1 MQALLHAISGVLTLI
16 FMGLIGCYLAKI
28 GWINKD
34 NKALLPKLVTNVSLP
49 LFFIYNITHAFSH
62 DQLLHLITGS
72 IVPFISIDEIN
83 LLSYVK
89 EHYQVIDRDS
99 AKSPEERLDLM
110 RKALLCDT
118 FLMSSN
124 AISEDG
130 QLVNIDGNG
139 NRVAAMIYG
148 PKNVIIIAG
157 MNKVVKTLD
166 DAYAR
171 ARNIAAPSVVQRF
184 PNAKTPCNQTGAC
197 HNCLSSDSCC
207 AYMVTTRICRPAKKI
222 KVILVGENLGL

>member
-1 MQALLHAISGVLTLI
+1 MARNLPQQLRYDKLGPNVV
-16 FMGLIGCYLAKI
+16 
-28 GWINKD
+28 
-34 NKALLPKLVTNVSLP
+34 KALTKRHFEAYYCSTKEEALAQAIKLIPEKDIVSWG
-49 LFFIYNITHAFSH
+49 
-62 DQLLHLITGS
+62 GS
-72 IVPFISIDEIN
+72 ISIDEIN

-118 FLMSSN
+118 FLMSAN

-166 DAYAR
+166 DAYTR

-184 PNAKTPCNQTGAC
+184 PNAKTPCIK
-197 HNCLSSDSCC
+197 LVLVMI
-207 AYMVTTRICRPAKKI
+207 AYL
-222 KVILVGENLGL
+222 VIVAVLI

>member
-1 MQALLHAISGVLTLI
+1 
-16 FMGLIGCYLAKI
+16 
-28 GWINKD
+28 
-34 NKALLPKLVTNVSLP
+34 
-49 LFFIYNITHAFSH
+49 
-62 DQLLHLITGS
+62 
-72 IVPFISIDEIN
+72 
-83 LLSYVK
+83 
-89 EHYQVIDRDS
+89 
-99 AKSPEERLDLM
+99 M

-171 ARNIAAPSVVQRF
+171 A
-184 PNAKTPCNQTGAC
+184 KY
-197 HNCLSSDSCC
+197 SCS
-207 AYMVTTRICRPAKKI
+207 
-222 KVILVGENLGL
+222 

>member
-1 MQALLHAISGVLTLI
+1 
-16 FMGLIGCYLAKI
+16 
-28 GWINKD
+28 
-34 NKALLPKLVTNVSLP
+34 
-49 LFFIYNITHAFSH
+49 
-62 DQLLHLITGS
+62 
-72 IVPFISIDEIN
+72 
-83 LLSYVK
+83 
-89 EHYQVIDRDS
+89 
-99 AKSPEERLDLM
+99 M

-124 AISEDG
+124 AISEDA

-184 PNAKTPCNQTGAC
+184 PNAKTPCNQTGSC
-197 HNCLSSDSCC
+197 HDCLSSDSCC
-207 AYMVTTRICRPAKKI
+207 AYIVTTRICRPAKKI
-222 KVILVGENLGL
+222 KVIQVGENLGL

>member
-1 MQALLHAISGVLTLI
+1 
-16 FMGLIGCYLAKI
+16 MG
-28 GWINKD
+28 
-34 NKALLPKLVTNVSLP
+34 
-49 LFFIYNITHAFSH
+49 
-62 DQLLHLITGS
+62 GS
-72 IVPFISIDEIN
+72 ISIDEIN

-118 FLMSSN
+118 FLMSAN

-171 ARNIAAPSVVQRF
+171 ARNIAALALYSVFLMLKHHAIRLVLVMIAYLVIVAVLIWLLLVFVVQR
-184 PNAKTPCNQTGAC
+184 
-197 HNCLSSDSCC
+197 
-207 AYMVTTRICRPAKKI
+207 KK
-222 KVILVGENLGL
+222 

>member
-1 MQALLHAISGVLTLI
+1 
-16 FMGLIGCYLAKI
+16 
-28 GWINKD
+28 
-34 NKALLPKLVTNVSLP
+34 
-49 LFFIYNITHAFSH
+49 
-62 DQLLHLITGS
+62 
-72 IVPFISIDEIN
+72 
-83 LLSYVK
+83 
-89 EHYQVIDRDS
+89 
-99 AKSPEERLDLM
+99 M

-171 ARNIAAPSVVQRF
+171 AKNIAAPSVVQRF
-184 PNAKTPCNQTGAC
+184 PNAKTTCNQ
-197 HNCLSSDSCC
+197 LVLVMI
-207 AYMVTTRICRPAKKI
+207 AYL
-222 KVILVGENLGL
+222 VIVAVLI